1 MSKEIERK
9 FLLKEDFKISSLLY
23 CKRSVIEDVY
33 LNDNTRLRNKDGK
46 LIITI
51 KKGEGISRDEY
62 EFLMEVGDL
71 NVLQSVNLPVL
82 NKIRLVV
89 PYCDHDFEINI
100 FDKILFKK
108 KPLILVEVELKSED
122 EKFLLPEWLGEEVT
136 NDERFYGFNLF
147 KLLKYQDFE
156 VK

>member
-9 FLLKEDFKISSLLY
+9 FLLKEDFKVSSLLY
-23 CKRSVIEDVY
+23 CERSIIEDIY

-71 NVLQSVNLPVL
+71 NVFQSVNLPVL

-89 PYCDHDFEINI
+89 PYCDHNFEINI